1 MPLKALNYIS
11 TNSMVQVK
19 PAPCSLV
26 GYQKPTYISILEFMK
41 NSTEKKIPDKIFFVT
56 SFI

>member
-1 MPLKALNYIS
+1 
-11 TNSMVQVK
+11 MVQVK

-41 NSTEKKIPDKIFFVT
+41 NSTEKKISDKIFFVT